1 MFRHYLSLW
10 IFQDTQVNC
19 PDGEKIISCSCHL
32 QSNVSECGSPKCI
45 RKAVLCSGGDVI
57 LKKILGMTHVFTK
70 AAKWQPKDS
79 LPSNKLSPL
88 SAHPNANKA
97 SPDKSVVLLAPE
109 VPTISIF
116 TFFLQ
121 DREVFC
127 PEDGVSVACMC
138 IQTAVLGHKGK
149 VSENYG
155 KPCSHSCNK
164 KAILCSNGW
173 ILVRKFAPW
182 LRRQEARKVKL
193 ST

>member
-88 SAHPNANKA
+88 SAHTNANKA

-109 VPTISIF
+109 VQYQ
-116 TFFLQ
+116 FLLSY
-121 DREVFC
+121 RIERCFV
-127 PEDGVSVACMC
+127 PRMESLLPACASKL
-138 IQTAVLGHKGK
+138 QSLDT
-149 VSENYG
+149 
-155 KPCSHSCNK
+155 
-164 KAILCSNGW
+164 
-173 ILVRKFAPW
+173 
-182 LRRQEARKVKL
+182 KVKSPRTTASPAL
-193 ST
+193 THATRRPFSAQMGGF